1 MANTVKI
8 TALTDIGANMS
19 YTVLLPVVNMAGT
32 PLTEKA
38 NVQNLGNYILSQAG
52 GANLVAASVANISY
66 TVANASQPNIT
77 SVGTLTSLTV
87 SGNTTTNNITAN
99 KVSSSVAMQLAV
111 YANDGARDSAIPSPQ
126 RGMMVFNQN
135 GNVFQGFDG
144 VIWVN
149 LN

>member
-19 YTVLLPVVNMAGT
+19 YTALLPVVNMAGT

-52 GANLVAASVANISY
+52 GANLVAAGVSNISY
-66 TVANASQPNIT
+66 TVANAAQPNIT
-77 SVGTLTSLTV
+77 SVGTLTSLVV
-87 SGNTTTNNITAN
+87 SGNTSTNKITAN
-99 KVSSSVAMQLAV
+99 NVTGNIVFQLPV
-111 YANDGARDSAIPSPQ
+111 YANDAARDTAISSPQ
-126 RGMMVFNQN
+126 KGMMVFNEN
-135 GNVFQGFDG
+135 GNAFQGFDG
-144 VIWVN
+144 TIWTN